1 VKAAKLRG
9 HGPSLAKFFP
19 EILNRDVIRGQ
30 VVHSLLK
37 TTGESQ
43 FSSYTYSP
51 IAGGFIAKERLDRFK
66 AEAFT
71 EIVLRSVGI
80 LMTVG
85 PIFFIVAILSVTKVL
100 PAPHALVALAMC
112 SAMGLLIYA
121 YGSRGFRRQMS
132 LDVTKGQISVTKI
145 NVNGNGRV
153 ETWFDLKDI
162 KSIYVQRPEWKSG
175 TAKLC
180 LRAKGRTL
188 PVTLISGGLHE
199 VRLLQRILCETIAPE
214 PKTKKHR
221 PLLPAAIAK
230 DVVA

>member
-1 VKAAKLRG
+1 M
-9 HGPSLAKFFP
+9 
-19 EILNRDVIRGQ
+19 
-30 VVHSLLK
+30 HSLLK
-37 TTGESQ
+37 TKGESQ

-66 AEAFT
+66 AEAVT
-71 EIVLRSVGI
+71 EIVLRSVGF
-80 LMTVG
+80 LLTVG
-85 PIFFIVAILSVTKVL
+85 PIMFLVATLSVTRVL
-100 PAPHALVALAMC
+100 PAPHVLIALAMC

-121 YGSRGFRRQMS
+121 YGSRGFRRQMT
-132 LDVTKGQISVTKI
+132 LDARKGQVSVTKI

-153 ETWFDLKDI
+153 ETWFDLNDI
-162 KSIYVQRPEWKSG
+162 KSIYVQRPEWKG
-175 TAKLC
+175 GIATLC

-199 VRLLQRILCETIAPE
+199 VRLLHRIFCETIAPKPE
-214 PKTKKHR
+214 AKKHR